1 MSTKP
6 SGVSADASQPE
17 VGNTLDNI
25 FKAEEI
31 VFISRHPEAPKDSNL
46 YDVFGLVEEAGDQG
60 TIFRLLQSQISSI
73 PQPFLDEFLIEG
85 LPDYLQSSPSRR
97 IHVVVSAGSG
107 TGLALDFYN
116 RVLCRLLPGGEVYPS
131 DPSMN
136 SIERPEPN
144 PHNLVVTQSA
154 DSIREFAREIS
165 REDEDGVQHTVVLLS
180 GDGGI
185 IDMLNGLVSVEGE
198 GHNSEERLPLIAVLP
213 LGTGNA
219 LFHSLHKSAS
229 ATSRFPAP
237 SSLVQGL
244 RTLFNGR
251 AAALP
256 SFKAEFSPGSRI
268 ITYKSPQPV
277 EDSNTAA
284 EVESHAD
291 AVSHL
296 YGAIVA
302 SYGFHSQLVWESD
315 TPEYRKHGAK
325 RFGMV
330 AQQLLK
336 ESHAYNAVVE
346 LSGRDGSNV
355 RKLDRDRHAY
365 ILATMVSNLEKTFVI
380 SPASEPLDGKLRLV
394 HFGAVSGEKTMEIM
408 TQAYNEGK
416 HIGMRW
422 TTEDGK
428 EEGVGYEETGLV
440 KITTLEEDAR
450 WRKVCIDG
458 TIVELPQGGSMTVKT
473 DDRPHL
479 RVVVDKSLVR

>member
-6 SGVSADASQPE
+6 SSISTDTGQPE
-17 VGNTLDNI
+17 VGNILGST
-25 FKAEEI
+25 KAEEI
-31 VFISRHPEAPKDSNL
+31 IFILRQSEASDS
-46 YDVFGLVEEAGDQG
+46 YDIFSLKEEPGDQEP
-60 TIFRLLQSQISSI
+60 TFRLFQSWNAGI
-73 PQPFLDEFLIEG
+73 PQPLLDEFLIEG
-85 LPDYLQSSPSRR
+85 LPDYLKSSPSRR
-97 IHVVVSAGSG
+97 IHAVVSTGSG
-107 TGLALDFYN
+107 TGLALKFYN
-116 RVLCRLLPGGEVYPS
+116 EVVGRLLSGREVYPS
-131 DPSMN
+131 DPTIN
-136 SIERPEPN
+136 SVEIFKPN

-154 DSIREFAREIS
+154 DSVREFAREIS

-180 GDGGI
+180 GDGGVI
-185 IDMLNGLVSVEGE
+185 EMLNGQVSVE
-198 GHNSEERLPLIAVLP
+198 GHNSEERLPLIAILP

-219 LFHSLHKSAS
+219 LFHSLHKSAGT
-229 ATSRFPAP
+229 TSRFPAP

-268 ITYKSPQPV
+268 ITYKSP
-277 EDSNTAA
+277 ESSSDSAE

-336 ESHAYNAVVE
+336 ESHAYNAIVE
-346 LSGRDGSNV
+346 LSGKDGSNV
-355 RKLDRDRHAY
+355 QKLDQDRHAY
-365 ILATMVSNLEKTFVI
+365 ILATMVSNLEKTFTI
-380 SPASEPLDGKLRLV
+380 SPASKPLDGKLRLV

-408 TQAYNEGK
+408 MQAYNDGK
-416 HIGMRW
+416 HIGMKW

-428 EEGVGYEETGLV
+428 EEGVGYEETSVV

-458 TIVELPQGGSMTVKT
+458 TIVELPQGGSMTIRT
-473 DDRPHL
+473 EDRPHL